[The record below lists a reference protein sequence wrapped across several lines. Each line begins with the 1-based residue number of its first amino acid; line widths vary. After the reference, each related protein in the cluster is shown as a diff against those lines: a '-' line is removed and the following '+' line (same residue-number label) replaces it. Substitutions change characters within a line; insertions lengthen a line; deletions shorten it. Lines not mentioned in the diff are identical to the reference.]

1 MNRKRLPNRRGADI
15 HVFEYGGR
23 NYRATFG
30 CFANGNLAEVF
41 LDTGKPDAT
50 IQMHADDAGVLVSLL
65 LQNGVPPSS
74 IRRSISGP
82 IRRALD
88 LWIED
93 ISHER

>member
-1 MNRKRLPNRRGADI
+1 MNRALLPNRRAAEI
-15 HVFEYGGR
+15 RIFEHDGR
-23 NYRATFG
+23 RYRVTFG
-30 CFANGNLAEVF
+30 YFANGNLGELF
-41 LDTGKPDAT
+41 LDIDKPNSA
-50 IQMHADDAGVLVSLL
+50 IQVHADDAAVLVSLL
-65 LQNGVPPSS
+65 LQHGVPPSS